1 MIEHINP
8 ETIAA
13 PRGYTHVV
21 RATGGKLVFI
31 SGQVAM
37 DAEGNLV
44 GEGDVGAQTEQVFE
58 NLKAALASAGGD
70 FSHVVKF
77 GFFMTDIE
85 QAGAA
90 REVRDRYV
98 DTANPPASTAVE
110 VSRLVRPEFLV
121 EVDAIAVVPE

>member
-58 NLKAALASAGGD
+58 NLNAALAAAGGD

>member
-1 MIEHINP
+1 M
-8 ETIAA
+8 AA

-21 RATGGKLVFI
+21 TAAGGKLVFI

-44 GEGDVGAQTEQVFE
+44 GEADFAAQAEQVFQ
-58 NLKAALASAGGD
+58 NLAAALAAAGAD

-77 GFFMTDIE
+77 GFFITDIA
-85 QAGAA
+85 QIGAA

-98 DTANPPASTAVE
+98 RTANPPASTAVE

>member
-1 MIEHINP
+1 LIEHINP

-21 RATGGKLVFI
+21 TATGGKLVFI

-58 NLKAALASAGGD
+58 NLNAALAAAGGD